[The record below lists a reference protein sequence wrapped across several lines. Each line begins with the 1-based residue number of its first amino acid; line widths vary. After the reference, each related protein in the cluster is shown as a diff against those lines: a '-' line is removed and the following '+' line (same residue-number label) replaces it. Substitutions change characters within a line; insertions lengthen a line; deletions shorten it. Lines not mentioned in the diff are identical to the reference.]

1 MEANGGHHMDWTE
14 KDDSKDRKKT
24 LVACQV
30 ANYNNEFPS
39 MAWQIAGD
47 DHRNP
52 QPQAIWHPRAQ
63 AQTTQ
68 DPQAQ
73 ESAEAQECQ
82 DSLHI

>member
-1 MEANGGHHMDWTE
+1 MEANGDHHMDWTE

-30 ANYNNEFPS
+30 ANHNNEFPS

-52 QPQAIWHPRAQ
+52 QYSHNIWG
-63 AQTTQ
+63 
-68 DPQAQ
+68 
-73 ESAEAQECQ
+73 
-82 DSLHI
+82 